1 MHTRIALALL
11 LGLSLPLTAACSSPR
26 RGEPYG
32 APLSARPVVPLAE
45 LLATPERFDGHELV
59 FEGRVSEVCA
69 RKGCWMTLASGA
81 REVRV
86 TFQDYGF
93 FVPLDSAGATVRAEG
108 RFEIRAV
115 PADEAKH
122 YLEDAGRHAEAAA
135 ITGPVPSYTF
145 VASGVELLR

>member
-1 MHTRIALALL
+1 MTRLLPLLLLLL
-11 LGLSLPLTAACSSPR
+11 LGACAAAPAR
-26 RGEPYG
+26 FG
-32 APLSARPVVPLAE
+32 APLVASADPELTVSE
-45 LLATPERFDGHELV
+45 LLASPEAFDGRSV
-59 FEGRVSEVCA
+59 TVTGTIQEVCLA
-69 RKGCWMTLASGA
+69 KGCWMTLADGQ
-81 REVRV
+81 REMRV
-86 TFQDYGF
+86 TFLDYGF